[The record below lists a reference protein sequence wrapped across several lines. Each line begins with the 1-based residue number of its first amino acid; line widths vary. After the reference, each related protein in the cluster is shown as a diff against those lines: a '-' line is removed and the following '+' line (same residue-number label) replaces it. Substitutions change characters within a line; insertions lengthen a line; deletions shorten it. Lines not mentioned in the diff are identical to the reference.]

1 MLRHINVFTNISWS
15 TSVAQKKV
23 KMAYGAI
30 WAIIESK
37 AYHILLQA
45 HPELDLVGGNT
56 PMHNVFCSSPWT
68 LHRNDK
74 ILKKCDMITIFC
86 VCISCQIPFQCH
98 VNFFNLD
105 LICPCI
111 EGRGETLSDNVIHYL
126 LQTGY
131 CLGGIG
137 WGNTFSRPIIT

>member
-1 MLRHINVFTNISWS
+1 MLR
-15 TSVAQKKV
+15 
-23 KMAYGAI
+23 
-30 WAIIESK
+30 
-37 AYHILLQA
+37 
-45 HPELDLVGGNT
+45 
-56 PMHNVFCSSPWT
+56 VFCSSPWT

-74 ILKKCDMITIFC
+74 ILKKCDMITIFF

-98 VNFFNLD
+98 VNFFDLD

-111 EGRGETLSDNVIHYL
+111 EGRGWWGWGGWGTQSDNVIHYL

-137 WGNTFSRPIIT
+137 